1 LISAYVCGE
10 GGEEGLILEKPYHLG
25 DSLNGVSGL
34 DINAEDKVVREK
46 LTELRQLG
54 ATEKE
59 IKEVMKDLGLSRFV
73 KIILNY
79 YSFNASKDPNFFLNC

>member
-1 LISAYVCGE
+1 MISAYVSGE

-46 LTELRQLG
+46 LTELEQLG

-59 IKEVMKDLGLSRFV
+59 IKEVMKDLGISRFV
-73 KIILNY
+73 KNHSKIFVVIIPIFSSLNV
-79 YSFNASKDPNFFLNC
+79 F

>member
-1 LISAYVCGE
+1 LISAYVSGE

-46 LTELRQLG
+46 LTELEQLG

-59 IKEVMKDLGLSRFV
+59 IKEVMKDLGISRFV
-73 KIILNY
+73 KNHSKIFVVIIPIFSSLNV
-79 YSFNASKDPNFFLNC
+79 F